1 MEHHH
6 KHGFWY
12 GFNLTAIILIIFF
25 VIGIPL
31 LFALANFVQSVDIT
45 ATQTQQTDAYLPTSF
60 TIDITNASNTPL
72 NAVEFELNYDPAKL
86 QITQIVP
93 HSTLCEERF
102 VLANTFNNA
111 SGTALFQCGTVTP
124 FKGSHGVI
132 ATVHTTPL
140 VSGTS
145 TISFGTF
152 THVLAH
158 DGFGTDVTKDRT
170 PLIFTAL

>member
-1 MEHHH
+1 MEHNS

-25 VIGIPL
+25 VIGVPL

-45 ATQTQQTDAYLPTSF
+45 ATQTNETYVFVPTTF

-72 NAVEFELNYDPAKL
+72 NAVEFELNYDPTRI
-86 QITQIVP
+86 QITQIIP
-93 HSTLCEERF
+93 HTTLCEERF
-102 VLANTFNNA
+102 ILANTFNNA
-111 SGTALFQCGTVTP
+111 SGTALFQCGTITP
-124 FKGSHGVI
+124 FKGGSGTI
-132 ATVHTTPL
+132 ATVYATPL
-140 VSGTS
+140 SSGTS

-170 PLIFTAL
+170 ALIFTTL